1 MKRKMMM
8 IKCACLALSQC
19 KVCLFSHPPNLLSLL
34 TTCERP
40 ESNRIDSIYNIFYLY
55 QAGGKVGWNSKGLLT
70 FFLSFLSSY
79 ICEQDL
85 CHLIYFLLSAALS
98 KSPNIDSIWSSM
110 FYDCRKEKKKRFLY
124 AFTLLETI
132 NKIKS
137 RKFFIKFLHIYLTPP
152 RSFR

>member
-1 MKRKMMM
+1 MEVRKGFQNHCAVRQRGVEREMKRKMMM

-110 FYDCRKEKKKRFLY
+110 FYDCRKGKK
-124 AFTLLETI
+124 
-132 NKIKS
+132 
-137 RKFFIKFLHIYLTPP
+137 
-152 RSFR
+152 